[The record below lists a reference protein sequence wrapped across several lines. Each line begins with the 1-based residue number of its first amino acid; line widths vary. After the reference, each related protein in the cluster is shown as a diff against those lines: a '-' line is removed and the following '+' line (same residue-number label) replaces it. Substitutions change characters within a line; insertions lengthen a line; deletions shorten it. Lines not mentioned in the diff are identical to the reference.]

1 MQIFHIKN
9 NRKNYFLLFIS
20 KSICQCPFLLLVF
33 RAGQQHYFLPF
44 YRVALLYII
53 VRFATTREPNLTCT
67 YFKV

>member
-20 KSICQCPFLLLVF
+20 KSICQCPFLLCFECRSSTNLL
-33 RAGQQHYFLPF
+33 HF